1 MQKLDKPH
9 KQQVKPKAVDPK
21 ISEPIDKMV
30 TEEELNAPIP
40 SDQKVEFIGK
50 NKKYNPDSNA
60 KHIQVFED
68 GTVIY
73 SY

>member
-1 MQKLDKPH
+1 MQKLDKPL
-9 KQQVKPKAVDPK
+9 KQQVKPKVANPK
-21 ISEPIDKMV
+21 ISEPIDKLV
-30 TEEELNAPIP
+30 TEEELQAPIP
-40 SDQKVEFIGK
+40 SDQEVVFMGK

-60 KHIQVFED
+60 KTITVLED

>member
-1 MQKLDKPH
+1 MQKLDKPL
-9 KQQVKPKAVDPK
+9 KQQVKPKAADQK

-30 TEEELNAPIP
+30 TEAELNAPIP
-40 SDQKVEFIGK
+40 SDQEVVFLGK
-50 NKKYNPDSNA
+50 NQTYNPDSNA
-60 KHIQVFED
+60 KTITVLED